1 MIDYHIFRAHQDEI
15 ERLKGFWENNRKT
28 SEANSL
34 DSLGNLQVP
43 QQLVKDV
50 KDSEVK
56 MIKISLIQLDF
67 DRLDYENYDYD
78 GIGVLNFNKAPT
90 TTKRPNRR
98 KLATK
103 ISKR

>member
-1 MIDYHIFRAHQDEI
+1 M
-15 ERLKGFWENNRKT
+15 
-28 SEANSL
+28 
-34 DSLGNLQVP
+34 
-43 QQLVKDV
+43 
-50 KDSEVK
+50 
-56 MIKISLIQLDF
+56 IQLDF

-98 KLATK
+98 KPATK

>member
-1 MIDYHIFRAHQDEI
+1 MWAIFRSHNNLNVK
-15 ERLKGFWENNRKT
+15 ER
-28 SEANSL
+28 
-34 DSLGNLQVP
+34 
-43 QQLVKDV
+43 
-50 KDSEVK
+50 EVE
-56 MIKISLIQLDF
+56 MVKISMIQLDF

-98 KLATK
+98 KPATK

>member
-1 MIDYHIFRAHQDEI
+1 M
-15 ERLKGFWENNRKT
+15 NRK
-28 SEANSL
+28 
-34 DSLGNLQVP
+34 
-43 QQLVKDV
+43 

-56 MIKISLIQLDF
+56 MVKIPMIQLDF

-98 KLATK
+98 KPATK
-103 ISKR
+103 ISKRYKLYFWRL